1 MQQHALHS
9 VQVINP
15 PLFGVIAGVV
25 VGLSPMGPL
34 LFLPLSSSGPQMPFE
49 LKIVVGELVTHAGV
63 ILHILVLVIVS
74 VIRDISRSYT
84 PNSCGSAC
92 AKPFNLMSW
101 HANNLAAV
109 HYTVASCLSLCL
121 YCAVGSPACTRH
133 CMTDPLAENT
143 TRTEK
148 KM

>member
-49 LKIVVGELVTHAGV
+49 LKIAVGELVTHAGV

-84 PNSCGSAC
+84 PDSCRSAC
-92 AKPFNLMSW
+92 GKPFNLMS
-101 HANNLAAV
+101 
-109 HYTVASCLSLCL
+109 
-121 YCAVGSPACTRH
+121 
-133 CMTDPLAENT
+133 
-143 TRTEK
+143 
-148 KM
+148 